1 MNKELCLRT
10 LENLRRR
17 GFEADFVETSADALR
32 LVLQEAESA
41 QTVGWGGSE
50 TLRQIGARDELT
62 ARGKVCANTA
72 ASADLF
78 LLSANALLTDGR
90 IVNIDGTCNRISASL
105 FGPKRVV
112 YVIGE
117 NKIVDG
123 SLDDAI
129 ARIHREACP
138 PNARRLGRQTPC
150 GLTGTCTNCDAPDRM
165 CRVIAILERKPARQ
179 SARVLLVGEK
189 LGF

>member
-41 QTVGWGGSE
+41 QTVSWGGSE

-62 ARGKVCANTA
+62 ARGKVCADTA

-150 GLTGTCTNCDAPDRM
+150 GLTGICTNCDAPDRM

>member
-138 PNARRLGRQTPC
+138 PDARRLGRQTPC
-150 GLTGTCTNCDAPDRM
+150 GLTGTCTNCDVPDRM